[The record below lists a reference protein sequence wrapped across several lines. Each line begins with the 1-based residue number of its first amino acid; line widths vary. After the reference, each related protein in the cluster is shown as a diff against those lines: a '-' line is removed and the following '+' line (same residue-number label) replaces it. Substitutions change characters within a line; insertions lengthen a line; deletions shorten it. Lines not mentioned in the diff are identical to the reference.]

1 MCATVVGVTV
11 VTFAFIHVIPADPA
25 RALAGPHAS
34 AATIAS
40 IRHQLGLDRPIF
52 VQYADFFWRAVHGD
66 LGYSYQTHTP
76 VLQAVAGRLPATAAL
91 ALAGIVCE
99 LAIGLPIG
107 MIAALRRGGW
117 FDRASTLGLTVGV
130 ALPPFWIGL
139 ILLYVFAYRIP
150 IFPLSGAGPSA
161 IILPAITLGLGGA
174 AYYARLFRDSVSQE
188 IHKDYVRTA
197 YGKGL
202 GTPKV
207 LYRHVVRNAILA
219 VITVLGMD
227 LGYFLGGV
235 VLVEAVFGWPGIGLQ
250 AYQAISYLDIP
261 MITGTVL
268 VAAIAVVVANFL
280 VDVSYRLINPQ
291 IETG

>member
-11 VTFAFIHVIPADPA
+11 VTFAFIYVIPADPV

-34 AATIAS
+34 AATVQS
-40 IRHQLGLDRPIF
+40 IRHQLGLDRPIY
-52 VQYADFFWRAVHGD
+52 VQYVNFAWRAAHGD

-76 VLQAVAGRLPATAAL
+76 VTQAVLGRLPATAAL
-91 ALAGIVCE
+91 ALLGIICE

-107 MIAALRRGGW
+107 MVAALRRGGW
-117 FDRASTLGLTVGV
+117 FDRVSTLTLTVGV

-202 GTPKV
+202 GTGKV

-219 VITVLGMD
+219 VVTVLGMD

-268 VAAIAVVVANFL
+268 VAAIAVIVANFL

-291 IETG
+291 IETS